1 MAGIASAISAEN
13 LPQEIVVDLHLSGGF
28 ATTIWA
34 SIDYSMALARA
45 KQVFL
50 ETARALVPV
59 RTGYLKSSIECE
71 DQGLTVLFF
80 AFAHYASYVEEGTWK
95 MPARPYFQP
104 ALDSAFE
111 AFYEASNEAVLQ
123 AGEELHA
130 RVSGYNM
137 AGGSIDA
144 LHDQIDGVIS
154 NYLW

>member
-1 MAGIASAISAEN
+1 MAGIASGISAEN

-111 AFYEASNEAVLQ
+111 AFYEACNEAVLQ

-130 RVSGYNM
+130 RVGGYNM

-144 LHDQIDGVIS
+144 LHDQIDDAIL
-154 NYLW
+154 NYLY